1 MAQQTGN
8 RPMSL
13 SDLTLNQKI
22 DIVLWLL
29 EFPALTILVFLRR
42 KVGYR
47 TLKPLRL
54 FIMAMILCYLGN
66 PNAQLFNLGE
76 RLIPV
81 DFSGAL
87 SIFGSLV
94 FIVGM
99 VQRWL
104 RWREIRRGVMWHT
117 HSRGVSYFE
126 FLPIR
131 IDFVYRFVDP
141 LVAGIIG
148 IVIAQVPFFRG
159 LGTWIVFGAI
169 AVFMLEQYIHD
180 KQIDHDLDILDSLF
194 VSEVH
199 AKTVAH
205 FTGDAQQGAVPARTS
220 LSETAGIATGV
231 AADIAAQ
238 IERRRRERPPMPDNL
253 VPAPADD

>member
-1 MAQQTGN
+1 MAQQDGT

-13 SDLTLNQKI
+13 SDLTLQQKI

-29 EFPALTILVFLRR
+29 EFPALSILVFLRR
-42 KVGYR
+42 RVGYR

-54 FIMAMILCYLGN
+54 FIMAAIISYLGN
-66 PNAQLFNLGE
+66 PQASIFN
-76 RLIPV
+76 PV
-81 DFSGAL
+81 GNIVFIDFSTPL

-99 VQRWL
+99 MQRWL

-131 IDFVYRFVDP
+131 LDFVYRFVDP
-141 LVAGIIG
+141 LVAAVIG
-148 IVIAQVPFFRG
+148 IAIAQAPVFRG
-159 LGTWIVFGAI
+159 LGTWIVFGSF

-180 KQIDHDLDILDSLF
+180 KQLDHDLDILDSLF
-194 VSEVH
+194 VSEIH
-199 AKTVAH
+199 AKTVQH
-205 FTGDAQQGAVPARTS
+205 FTGGAQQEAVAARTS
-220 LSETAGIATGV
+220 LSETAGIPTGV

-238 IERRRRERPPMPDNL
+238 IERRRRERPMMPDN
-253 VPAPADD
+253 VATSAE